1 MMRTLALFCINQQ
14 TKFEMLIFTISENMI
29 GAKLKKNGS
38 PDPDHASF
46 RSGYWYWI
54 GLDVEEDG
62 QSYEIVKAGQTGDD
76 RT

>member
-46 RSGYWYWI
+46 RSGY
-54 GLDVEEDG
+54 
-62 QSYEIVKAGQTGDD
+62 
-76 RT
+76 